1 MGFLST
7 VKCAGFTVFPG
18 TARPHGDLGMNSPGS
33 RLSADVIAILRT
45 RALTFILSVL
55 VSVLTARYL
64 GADGKGLIAALM
76 AVPGVVVA
84 LCELGARQSASHFL
98 ARRILPLPEVLGAL
112 SLLALVTSS
121 LGVLVTLVY
130 LNWTASQRFTHL
142 QVALACSTI
151 PLSVAVSYVS
161 GVFLGL
167 LQIARFNAAAW
178 IPSIASAAVILL
190 LVGFLERGPTGVL
203 WAQVI
208 SGSLLLAYALRTLPL
223 IAALR
228 LTLSWRAPARI
239 VRLGIVYAVA
249 LFALT
254 LNYRIS
260 VILLTQLSTFREVG
274 IFSLGNSIATLVWV
288 VPGAIGP
295 LVFAHSASATR
306 HSQQPEHL
314 SALTR
319 ITLAASAACGLGLA
333 LVSPIIVPLV
343 YGASFSAS
351 SLVVLMLM
359 PGAVCFAAFKLLN
372 VNLAGQGK
380 PWLTLVAILPA
391 LALNALL
398 GYVLVP
404 LSGSVGA
411 AQATSISY
419 VVGAGAMVLIYCRS
433 SGQSFREALICTTA
447 DVRLLRRALP
457 GMLGGAMDQPT

>member
-1 MGFLST
+1 M
-7 VKCAGFTVFPG
+7 FPG